1 MSGCRSTS
9 GGQCFSV
16 HMEQA
21 ELGQLKGMIFTSLR
35 CMASLWK
42 LPFAGFCGGSS
53 GKRLFGQDLQTVW
66 LPAQGRAPKKETG
79 TMRLM
84 DYEWS
89 KPESNK
95 LLSNPTSHVST
106 GIKGIQGHMVTSSRA
121 GKNRGWSV
129 PVLLRMPRLLRALAC
144 LLRLRVKEFTPQGI
158 LVILMWGRLKT
169 SCPFSLAL
177 CGIKSMKVYI

>member
-1 MSGCRSTS
+1 MKASICR
-9 GGQCFSV
+9 
-16 HMEQA
+16 
-21 ELGQLKGMIFTSLR
+21 LLR
-35 CMASLWK
+35 
-42 LPFAGFCGGSS
+42 
-53 GKRLFGQDLQTVW
+53 RLFGQEAL
-66 LPAQGRAPKKETG
+66 RARLANCVASCPGPRTKKETG

-158 LVILMWGRLKT
+158 LVILIWGRLKT

-177 CGIKSMKVYI
+177 CGIKAWKFIYKLYVLKGAATSLAAQVCAWWCTEWYWCLKI